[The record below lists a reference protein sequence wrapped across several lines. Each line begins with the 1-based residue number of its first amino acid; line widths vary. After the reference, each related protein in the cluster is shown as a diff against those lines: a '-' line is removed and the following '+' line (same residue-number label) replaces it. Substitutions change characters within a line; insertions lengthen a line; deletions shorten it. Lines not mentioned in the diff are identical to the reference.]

1 MYSIMDIN
9 SLTVVKHNRIIDA
22 EYSMGVCEQRIL
34 LTCIAKIDS
43 SKSMDENRIFSVS
56 VDDILDLV
64 NVERSSA
71 YPHLK
76 RTCKVLFTNTI
87 TVHLSDSPDPLVT
100 RWVDAV
106 RYVERE
112 GRVELRF
119 TPEMVPFLSK
129 ISRDFTKYKL
139 VHVLKF
145 KSAYSYR
152 LYELL
157 CRWGSGEH
165 TFTVE
170 WLREK
175 FQLLDKYP
183 KMADFKKDVIDVA
196 VGEINATSDIKVTY
210 EQIKKGRNI
219 VAFRF
224 IYTRKRHRNTTKTIS
239 NSVPVQITQSE
250 KSDITGEIDIDIVLF
265 NDNEKL
271 LAKNSLAKV
280 PEASQHII
288 LKMFKSALAKGDV
301 KYPLRYL
308 TGLVSKFLS
317 GDLDITAFEREA
329 APNNTLEKQTRRAK
343 KVRETFAKHTNKITD
358 RLAQDGHVFIKGEGT
373 VVQSEFE
380 ALGLIDKALR
390 TNTKSITLSELMDKA
405 LLQENLRKENEIIQK
420 KVNREYDEKQ
430 PKDVVDVPI
439 VAMSEKE
446 IATRQK
452 ILELEAQLIATGEFT
467 GVNTMAIGEDEMDGL
482 AELESVL
489 QNFKQISEKKK

>member
-1 MYSIMDIN
+1 
-9 SLTVVKHNRIIDA
+9 
-22 EYSMGVCEQRIL
+22 
-34 LTCIAKIDS
+34 
-43 SKSMDENRIFSVS
+43 
-56 VDDILDLV
+56 
-64 NVERSSA
+64 
-71 YPHLK
+71 
-76 RTCKVLFTNTI
+76 
-87 TVHLSDSPDPLVT
+87 
-100 RWVDAV
+100 
-106 RYVERE
+106 
-112 GRVELRF
+112 
-119 TPEMVPFLSK
+119 MVPFLTQL
-129 ISRDFTKYKL
+129 SRDFTKYKL

-152 LYELL
+152 LYELI
-157 CRWGSGEH
+157 CRWGNGEH

-175 FQLLDKYP
+175 FQLFDKYERVV
-183 KMADFKKDVIDVA
+183 DFKNNVIDVA

-239 NSVPVQITQSE
+239 NSVPAQITQSE
-250 KSDITGEIDIDIVLF
+250 KCDITGEIDIDIVLF

-308 TGLVSKFLS
+308 TGLVSKSLS

-329 APNNTLEKQTRRAK
+329 TPNNTLEKQTRRAK

-420 KVNREYDEKQ
+420 KL
-430 PKDVVDVPI
+430 I
-439 VAMSEKE
+439 VSTMKNN
-446 IATRQK
+446 QK
-452 ILELEAQLIATGEFT
+452 
-467 GVNTMAIGEDEMDGL
+467 MW
-482 AELESVL
+482 
-489 QNFKQISEKKK
+489 

>member
-1 MYSIMDIN
+1 
-9 SLTVVKHNRIIDA
+9 
-22 EYSMGVCEQRIL
+22 
-34 LTCIAKIDS
+34 
-43 SKSMDENRIFSVS
+43 
-56 VDDILDLV
+56 
-64 NVERSSA
+64 
-71 YPHLK
+71 
-76 RTCKVLFTNTI
+76 
-87 TVHLSDSPDPLVT
+87 
-100 RWVDAV
+100 
-106 RYVERE
+106 
-112 GRVELRF
+112 
-119 TPEMVPFLSK
+119 VPS
-129 ISRDFTKYKL
+129 
-139 VHVLKF
+139 
-145 KSAYSYR
+145 
-152 LYELL
+152 
-157 CRWGSGEH
+157 
-165 TFTVE
+165 
-170 WLREK
+170 
-175 FQLLDKYP
+175 
-183 KMADFKKDVIDVA
+183 
-196 VGEINATSDIKVTY
+196 
-210 EQIKKGRNI
+210 
-219 VAFRF
+219 
-224 IYTRKRHRNTTKTIS
+224 
-239 NSVPVQITQSE
+239 QITQSE
-250 KSDITGEIDIDIVLF
+250 KFDITGEIDIDIVLF

-308 TGLVSKFLS
+308 TGLVSKSLS
-317 GDLDITAFEREA
+317 GDLDITAFEREST
-329 APNNTLEKQTRRAK
+329 PNNTLEKQTRRAK

-380 ALGLIDKALR
+380 ALGLIDRALR

-452 ILELEAQLIATGEFT
+452 ILELETQLIATGEFT

>member
-1 MYSIMDIN
+1 MSDIN

-22 EYSMGVCEQRIL
+22 EYSMSVCEQRVL

-43 SKSMDENRIFSVS
+43 IKTLNPERIFTVS
-56 VDDILDLV
+56 VDDIIDLV
-64 NVERSSA
+64 DVARGSA
-71 YPHLK
+71 YQHLK
-76 RTCKVLFTNTI
+76 KTCDALFTNVVNI
-87 TVHLSDSPDPLVT
+87 EIPGEDGILKT

-106 RYVERE
+106 KYIDKASKI
-112 GRVELRF
+112 ELRF
-119 TPEMVPFLSK
+119 TPEMVPFLTQL
-129 ISRDFTKYKL
+129 SRDFTKYKL

-152 LYELL
+152 LYELI
-157 CRWGSGEH
+157 CRWGNGEH

-175 FQLLDKYP
+175 FQLFDKYERVV
-183 KMADFKKDVIDVA
+183 DFKNNVIDVA

-239 NSVPVQITQSE
+239 NSVPAQITQLE

-280 PEASQHII
+280 SEASQHII

-308 TGLVSKFLS
+308 TGLVSKSLS

-329 APNNTLEKQTRRAK
+329 TPNNTLEKQTRRAK